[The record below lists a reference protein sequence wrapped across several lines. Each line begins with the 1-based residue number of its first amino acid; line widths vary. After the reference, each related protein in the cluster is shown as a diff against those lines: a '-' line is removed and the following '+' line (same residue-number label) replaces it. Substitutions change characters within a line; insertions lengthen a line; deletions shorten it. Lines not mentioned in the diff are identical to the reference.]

1 MRSLMLRCLMR
12 RVRRS
17 LSVGL
22 VPGLVTGALGGCV
35 DINRG
40 AIVQINLKR
49 IDPSAAG
56 EHYQLFAVSN
66 GATAPIARFKVLR
79 AVEDCMQDPDLV
91 PPLTLVQAY
100 DNGASADEICEQSR
114 RLGAVDEIN
123 LAAGLLVGGVR
134 IDTSVDL
141 SAAESV
147 FVSIEPDG
155 DSDPRPT
162 IIAMRADLGAGRS
175 PHEGLIRQC
184 LLDYCADAPP
194 DDAICAD
201 IPELDR
207 ARRGVLVGTLVR
219 TPVSDVCNAVVTGDI
234 AVVPALDETTL

>member
-1 MRSLMLRCLMR
+1 MAFLQNRGRFL
-12 RVRRS
+12 VA
-17 LSVGL
+17 L
-22 VPGLVTGALGGCV
+22 VPVLVALALGGCV

-49 IDPSAAG
+49 IDPSVEG
-56 EHYQLFAVSN
+56 EHYQLFAVVN
-66 GATAPIARFKVLR
+66 GGAVPITRFKVLR
-79 AVEDCMQDPDLV
+79 AVDDCMQDADLV

-100 DNGASADEICEQSR
+100 DNGASTDEICDQNR
-114 RLGAVDEIN
+114 RLGAVDEVN

-134 IDTSVDL
+134 IDTNKDL
-141 SAAESV
+141 SEAESV

-155 DSDPRPT
+155 DGDLRPT
-162 IIAMRADLGAGRS
+162 TIAMRADLGAGRS
-175 PHEGLIRQC
+175 PHESIIRQC
-184 LLDYCADAPP
+184 LLDFCADAPDNP
-194 DDAICAD
+194 VCAE

-234 AVVPALDETTL
+234 AVVPAVDDTTL